1 MGKPTAPTKSDGW
14 YATVGVPVVK
24 NLKLYARWD
33 CYRDAMTWE
42 SLQTNYG
49 LSANYTLGKNLI
61 FQANY
66 AFTDKRGPAKLGNH
80 YNTFDIQVY
89 ARF

>member
-1 MGKPTAPTKSDGW
+1 MKDMKVYT
-14 YATVGVPVVK
+14 
-24 NLKLYARWD
+24 RWD
-33 CYRDAMTWE
+33 CYRDAKTWN
-42 SLQTNYG
+42 SLKTVYG
-49 LSANYTLGKNLI
+49 LSANYFLGKNLI

-66 AFTDKRGPAKLGNH
+66 SYTDDRNVSVGRH

>member
-1 MGKPTAPTKSDGW
+1 
-14 YATVGVPVVK
+14 VK
-24 NLKLYARWD
+24 DLKLYARCD
-33 CYRDAMTWE
+33 CYRDAKTWE
-42 SLQTNYG
+42 SLQSNYG
-49 LSANYTLGKNLI
+49 ISANYTLGKHLI

-80 YNTFDIQVY
+80 YNTFDFQVY